1 MPPVALHLRLT
12 NQNTENV
19 EIAFLLCKSE
29 LGDFAVRPEKLT
41 IAPGQSAEPEAMT
54 SRLGL
59 MSGELRLA
67 IRLRM
72 NDKTEQKD
80 LVLKV
85 VTLDEPPPSTK
96 P

>member
-1 MPPVALHLRLT
+1 
-12 NQNTENV
+12 
-19 EIAFLLCKSE
+19 
-29 LGDFAVRPEKLT
+29 
-41 IAPGQSAEPEAMT
+41 MT